1 MTRQPLVLLPGML
14 GSAALWDGVC
24 AWIGDI
30 ALPWSARTDLD
41 DSVPAMAA
49 SVLAQA
55 SPTFALVGHSL
66 GAIVAL
72 EVQRQA
78 PRRVTQL
85 ILLNA
90 SARGADAAQQAAWS
104 GWARRTE
111 IGEFDVVAGELARS
125 NLPTSRRGDAA
136 LVDLSEAMARAVD
149 ADGFL
154 RQLRAQSTRPD
165 SLARLADITVSVTV
179 ISGDE
184 DEVCPPPLQGEL
196 AAGAPTSELVSLR
209 GGHML
214 PIENPDDVSA
224 ELRRVLARSL
234 PSKAG
239 FGSRRSG

>member
-1 MTRQPLVLLPGML
+1 MSRQPLVLLPGML
-14 GSAALWDGVC
+14 GSAALWDGVR
-24 AWIGDI
+24 ARIGDV
-30 ALPWSARTDLD
+30 ALPRAARIDLD

-72 EVQRQA
+72 DVQRQA
-78 PRRVTQL
+78 PRRVTRL

-90 SARGADAAQQAAWS
+90 SSRGANAAQRAAWS
-104 GWARRTE
+104 EWARRTE
-111 IGEFDVVAGELARS
+111 NGEFDVVAGELARS
-125 NLPTSRRGDAA
+125 NLPASRRADAA
-136 LVDLSEAMARAVD
+136 LVELSEAMAQAVG

-165 SLARLADITVSVTV
+165 SLARLAEITVPVTV
-179 ISGDE
+179 ISGDQ
-184 DEVCPPPLQGEL
+184 DEVCPPSLQAEL

-214 PIENPDDVSA
+214 PMENPDDVSA
-224 ELRRVLARSL
+224 ELRRVLS
-234 PSKAG
+234 
-239 FGSRRSG
+239 

>member
-1 MTRQPLVLLPGML
+1 MTRQPLLLLPGML

-24 AWIGDI
+24 ARVGDI
-30 ALPWSARTDLD
+30 ALPWPARIDLD

-49 SVLAQA
+49 SVLARA
-55 SPTFALVGHSL
+55 PSTFALAGHSL

-78 PRRVTQL
+78 PRRVTHL

-90 SARGADAAQQAAWS
+90 SARGANAAQQAAWS
-104 GWARRTE
+104 DWARRTE
-111 IGEFDVVAGELARS
+111 NGEFDVVSGELARS

-136 LVDLSEAMARAVD
+136 LVDLSGAMARAVG

-165 SLARLADITVSVTV
+165 SLARLAEVTVPVTV

-184 DEVCPPPLQGEL
+184 DEVCPPPLQREL

-214 PIENPDDVSA
+214 PMENPDDVSA
-224 ELRRVLARSL
+224 ELRRVLLTTA
-234 PSKAG
+234 
-239 FGSRRSG
+239 